1 MITKLKITDFKAH
14 HDTSLSLGALTLLTG
29 INSSGKSS
37 ILQTLLLLRQS
48 FRKGRLS
55 TGLDLNSP
63 LCDIGK
69 GIDALYRSSQNEII
83 SFVLESNTDSFEF
96 AFNAKN
102 QYDDTFIPSDK
113 PLILKPELMQLPLF
127 TNNFQYLSSSRWAN
141 LNQYPMD
148 TYAVE
153 TEKQLSL
160 EYGQGELVAHF
171 LEYYGENRNFDIKS
185 DLVLHPSTTSRKLL
199 AQTIAW
205 EREISPRVTILPI
218 KENDKI
224 SIKYGYKS
232 EGYNLPIKENDKISI
247 KYGYKSKGYNLP
259 LDKLQSKNVGYGISY
274 SLSIVV
280 ALLSAE
286 PGSLLLIENPEAHLH
301 PRGQSKLAELIALA
315 AQSGIQVFVETHSD
329 HIFNGILKAVAGGK
343 IEKENVKVHFFQL
356 DETNTSVNEEI
367 KFSDKGRILNPQKGF
382 FDQFDDDLDILL
394 GL

>member
-1 MITKLKITDFKAH
+1 MITKLKITDFKVH
-14 HDTSLSLGALTLLTG
+14 QNTDLSLGALTLLAG

-37 ILQTLLLLRQS
+37 VLQALLLLRQS
-48 FRKGRLS
+48 FKKGRLNS
-55 TGLDLNSP
+55 GLDLNTP

-69 GIDALYRSSQNEII
+69 GIDALCRFSQNEII
-83 SFVLESNTDSFEF
+83 SFFLETKTNSYNFD
-96 AFNAKN
+96 FNAKDR
-102 QYDDTFIPSDK
+102 YGDTFIPSDK
-113 PLILKPELMQLPLF
+113 PIILQPDLLGLPLF

-171 LEYYGENRNFDIKS
+171 LEHYGESRDFDVKS
-185 DLVLHPSTTSRKLL
+185 DIILHASTTSRKLL

-205 EREISPRVTILPI
+205 EREISPRLTILPI
-218 KENDKI
+218 KRDDNKI
-224 SIKYGYKS
+224 SIEYGYKS
-232 EGYNLPIKENDKISI
+232 EGNNH
-247 KYGYKSKGYNLP
+247 P

-286 PGSLLLIENPEAHLH
+286 PGALLLIENPEAHLH
-301 PRGQSKLAELIALA
+301 PQGQSKLSELIALVA
-315 AQSGIQVFVETHSD
+315 ESGVQIIIETHSD
-329 HIFNGILKAVAGGK
+329 HIFNGIRKSIARGIIK
-343 IEKENVKVHFFQL
+343 KESVKVNYFEL
-356 DETNTSVNEEI
+356 NNNNISVKTEI
-367 KFSDKGRILNPQKGF
+367 QFSEKGRILNYKKGL
-382 FDQFDDDLDILL
+382 FDQFDVDLDTLL